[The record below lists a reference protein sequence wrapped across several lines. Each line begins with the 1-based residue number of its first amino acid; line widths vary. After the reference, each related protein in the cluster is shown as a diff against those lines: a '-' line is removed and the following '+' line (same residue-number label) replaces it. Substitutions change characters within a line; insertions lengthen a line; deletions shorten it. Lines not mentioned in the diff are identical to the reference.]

1 MAAATINDD
10 VLKHITDTIVEHF
23 HPRRIILFGSRA
35 RGEAKPDSDYDV
47 LVEMETELSFY
58 ERLWRIHD
66 LFRRRKWAM
75 DVVAFTPSEMQAERE
90 KALSIANIAES
101 EGTTLYDAR

>member
-1 MAAATINDD
+1 MTTATINDE

-47 LVEMETELSFY
+47 LVEMETAAPFQQRMTDVYRAFGLRQWS
-58 ERLWRIHD
+58 
-66 LFRRRKWAM
+66 M
-75 DVVAFTPSEMQAERE
+75 DVLVFTPSEVEEERSKIYSIVKIAERE
-90 KALSIANIAES
+90 GKL
-101 EGTTLYDAR
+101 LYVAG